1 LKSISSKIL
10 YENMDTSLKLINEIK
25 MLNLNVDT
33 PNNEDEI
40 KLIPALSIIDFK

>member
-1 LKSISSKIL
+1 
-10 YENMDTSLKLINEIK
+10 MDTSLKLINEIK